1 MSLRVRN
8 NAAQARYRD
17 RNKLFADFRSGDLIK
32 IALNKEYSSVCKLRP
47 ITKNDKNKFTY
58 RDKFDYKWTRTSNLY
73 TIFNDGQ
80 IGLYVGRY
88 DGAAVLLINEGLY
101 ACPVACIKKVEGNNG

>member
-1 MSLRVRN
+1 MSSRVRN

-32 IALNKEYSSVCKLRP
+32 ITLNKEYSSICKLRP
-47 ITKNDKNKFTY
+47 ITKNDKDKFTY
-58 RDKFDYKWTRTSNLY
+58 RDKFDYKSTRADNLY

-101 ACPVACIKKVEGNNG
+101 SCAVACIKKVEMNNG

>member
-32 IALNKEYSSVCKLRP
+32 ITLNTEYSSVCKLRS
-47 ITKNDKNKFTY
+47 ITKNDKDKFTY
-58 RDKFDYKWTRTSNLY
+58 RDKFDYKWTKTSNLY
-73 TIFNDGQ
+73 TIFNNGQ

-101 ACPVACIKKVEGNNG
+101 SCAVACIKKVEMNNG